1 MKTTTP
7 IALVVALLA
16 LAASAGRAGA
26 ADEME
31 KEKQK
36 ENSLRLGMYFIHYR
50 ASADDVSGRFV
61 PPGVN
66 LDLRDTQTP
75 YFAYVRRLSRE
86 FELELA
92 AGIPPKTDTVG
103 KGPATLGSVPYSG
116 QTIAT
121 AKWFSPTLL
130 VNYKFSEGSP
140 GWNPY
145 VGVGINYTHFYDK
158 KSTAAGDAANGGPTT
173 LSLSNSVG
181 PAATIGAS
189 YWIQDNWTM
198 YLSYSV
204 SRVKSKLEANTS
216 GVVRTTNINFNPS
229 ALVLSFG
236 YSF

>member
-1 MKTTTP
+1 MKITTP
-7 IALVVALLA
+7 IAMLAALLA
-16 LAASAGRAGA
+16 LAAWTGRAGA
-26 ADEME
+26 AEGE
-31 KEKQK
+31 RN
-36 ENSLRLGMYFIHYR
+36 NSLRLGMYFIHYQ
-50 ASADDVSGRFV
+50 ASADDLSGPFV
-61 PPGVN
+61 PAGAN
-66 LDLRDTQTP
+66 LDVRDTQTP

-86 FELELA
+86 FELEFA
-92 AGIPPKTDTVG
+92 AGLPPTTETVG
-103 KGPATLGSVPYSG
+103 RGPATLGSVPFNN
-116 QTIAT
+116 QVIAT

-130 VNYKFSEGSP
+130 VNYKFSEGSS

-145 VGVGINYTHFYDK
+145 VGVGINYTHFFDR
-158 KSTAAGDAANGGPTT
+158 KSTAAGDAVGGGPTT

-189 YWIQDNWTM
+189 YYLQDNWNM

-216 GVVRTTNINFNPS
+216 GTVRSTTINFNPS